1 MSALPPHPRLLL
13 AQALGVEPETLTDE
27 AAMSNVPNWDS
38 FTHLTFM
45 MALESHFG
53 VRLNDRS
60 IAACKSLAGA
70 CRYLSEAGKNWQ
82 GR

>member
-1 MSALPPHPRLLL
+1 MSALPPHPRELL
-13 AQALGVEPETLTDE
+13 AEALGVEPATIADE

-53 VRLNDRS
+53 VRLHDQS

-70 CRYLSEAGKNWQ
+70 CRYLSETGKSWQ
-82 GR
+82 GQ